1 LVAADFSLR
10 KLFCSSKPW
19 LAKKVVCSECGSV
32 GEITKKCNNMVVAVQ
47 NFLVILECNN
57 RIIAKKYNNMV
68 VVLQKV
74 CLIFSSYRFYSA

>member
-47 NFLVILECNN
+47 NFLVILESNN
-57 RIIAKKYNNMV
+57 RVIPKKIQQHGCST
-68 VVLQKV
+68 QKV
-74 CLIFSSYRFYSA
+74 SLIFSSCRLYSA